1 VPRRERATILG
12 ELLEVLAEGEA
23 AAEPPSPTRLAARA
37 NLPYDRFAAYLE
49 DLARRGL
56 AQAGARPALTP
67 QGRELLERY
76 RAWREALR
84 LFGLPADATTDAPH
98 ES

>member
-12 ELLEVLAEGEA
+12 ELLEVVAEGEA

-37 NLPYDRFAAYLE
+37 NLPYDRFASYMD
-49 DLARRGL
+49 DLAQRGL
-56 AQAGARPALTP
+56 ATPGPRPTLTP
-67 QGRELLERY
+67 AGREVLERY

-84 LFGLPADATTDAPH
+84 LFGLPTDAPH